1 MTKYIFLALS
11 FLCIFAGMS
20 CKKNPV
26 APPTYPLQLSV
37 QDVTCTEA
45 YLKLSL
51 SANETQRTIVLKRS
65 DSAIATIT
73 LARTD
78 SSFVDQGL
86 LPKKSYTYTLTAG
99 TLSASA
105 QATTLDTSSHN
116 WMFQTFTFNGDV
128 GSCVLNDAAIINDTL
143 AYAVGEIYLKDS
155 TGQFDPL
162 PYNLARW
169 NGVSWQ
175 LTKVTVQT
183 TYGLV
188 TAPFYGICA
197 FSSSDIWIL
206 SGLPIHGDGKNW
218 TQYDLYRMGVL
229 SQSDGYLTKA
239 WGKDSSDIY
248 FVGTT
253 GTIVHYNGSSWTK
266 IGSGTTTDI
275 QDIWGGTD
283 PTTGTTYALATVSTV
298 YYGGVSELLRIRGT
312 QLDTLSTNGLSW
324 SIRGVW
330 FDSKDYYIVGDEVYY
345 KRSLQ
350 DNMWQ
355 ILRVAPTNQYGYV
368 EAIRANGRNDIV
380 VAGDF
385 GTFLHFNG
393 VSWHNFTQEINL
405 PSTVFYSVAIKGD
418 IAIAVGS
425 NGDKAIAVI
434 GKR

>member
-1 MTKYIFLALS
+1 MQR
-11 FLCIFAGMS
+11 
-20 CKKNPV
+20 N
-26 APPTYPLQLSV
+26 
-37 QDVTCTEA
+37 VT
-45 YLKLSL
+45 
-51 SANETQRTIVLKRS
+51 LKRS
-65 DSAIATIT
+65 DSTIATIT
-73 LARTD
+73 LAGTD

-162 PYNLARW
+162 PYNFARW

-175 LTKVTVQT
+175 LLKVTVPFRGVNITPPLSGIFSLSQNRIWLVG
-183 TYGLV
+183 GLAINGNGYTWV
-188 TAPFYGICA
+188 PYDVRTITGFDSLSFTKCWGS
-197 FSSSDIWIL
+197 SSSDIF
-206 SGLPIHGDGKNW
+206 
-218 TQYDLYRMGVL
+218 
-229 SQSDGYLTKA
+229 
-239 WGKDSSDIY
+239 
-248 FVGTT
+248 FVGLN
-253 GTIVHYNGSSWTK
+253 GSLVHYNGSSWAK

-283 PTTGTTYALATVSTV
+283 ATTGATYALATVSTV